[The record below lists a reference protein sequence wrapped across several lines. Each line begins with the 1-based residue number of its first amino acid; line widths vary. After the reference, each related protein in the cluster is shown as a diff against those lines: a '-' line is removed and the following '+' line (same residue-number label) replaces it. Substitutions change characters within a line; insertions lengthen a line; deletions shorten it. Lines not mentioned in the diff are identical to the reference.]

1 MSPAPDPGFIRPLLL
16 DGFFQSFLLG
26 TVVTQA
32 FTYWGNYS
40 DDSRPKRVFVA
51 TVVLLSL

>member
-1 MSPAPDPGFIRPLLL
+1 MSHAPDPGFIRALLL

-32 FTYWGNYS
+32 FTYWGNYGN
-40 DDSRPKRVFVA
+40 DSRAKRVFVA
-51 TVVLLSL
+51 TVVLLSM

>member
-1 MSPAPDPGFIRPLLL
+1 MSQAPDPAAIGPLLL

-26 TVVTQA
+26 TVVMQA
-32 FTYWGNYS
+32 FKYWS
-40 DDSRPKRVFVA
+40 DYRNDSRSKRTFVA